1 MINKIISFSV
11 YNRVVVLVFTGLLIL
26 AGILAF
32 EKLPID
38 AVPDITNVQV
48 QINTPVEGFAPQ
60 EIERTITYPIEA
72 AMNGLAGV
80 TEVRSITRFGLSQV
94 TVTFEDHTD
103 IYRARQLVSERLQ
116 RTLGSLPKNIQPT
129 LGPVSTG
136 LGEIYHYAV
145 EAEKT
150 ATGPERTLQMMELR
164 ALQEYFVK
172 PRLLTVK
179 GVAEVNTIGG
189 YEKQFHIQPRPQ
201 DMAEYGVHF
210 DEIAEALE
218 RTNRNTGGG
227 YVEQTSEQF
236 IVQVVGLLKNEED
249 IKAVPIRPLESLKT
263 LTISDVADVS
273 LGTELRT
280 GAALVNGHE
289 AVIGTAFMLLGENSR
304 TVSLRVAEKIQEIQK
319 DLPEGYR
326 LIPLYNR
333 SELVNSTLGTVEHNL
348 LLGAFLV
355 IIVLLALV
363 GNVRAAIITA
373 ITIPLSLLFTFLI
386 MRWQGI
392 SGNLM
397 SLGALDFGII
407 IDGAVIV
414 LDNCV
419 RFVHDRSRALGRSLT
434 RQELKEAVIEA
445 TIEIRKA
452 AGFGELIIVIV
463 FLPIFALTG
472 IEGKMFQPMAATF
485 IFAVIGAL
493 ILSFTTAPALAS
505 LFLSGKAQDKEPW
518 LMKKVRHI
526 YSPVLR
532 WALVRKRLVSLAG
545 LSMIILGGILF
556 SFLGG
561 EFLPRL
567 DEGSFVLQL
576 VRPANINL
584 SQSIELQKVSEDVI
598 KEFPEVSAVFSRIG
612 TAEVATDPMGVNLA
626 DTFIMLKDKK
636 EWPKIN
642 GSKRDKE
649 GLEKAVMQHLEE
661 EVPGQRILLT
671 QPIEM
676 RFNELMEGTRA
687 AVSVKLFGEDM
698 NTLVSLTKEI
708 AEVIEKVPGAGDVE
722 AEVKSP
728 SPMLRIEPNYA
739 FLHRLGISIQEVLEA
754 VGTGL
759 GGLESGHIYEGVRRF
774 PMVVRLSNENRS
786 DLETIRNLPVG
797 IATNLT
803 APLKQVATVS
813 FVEDYS
819 SISRESSKRRAAV
832 LINPRGRDTESFV
845 NEAQEK
851 VTQAV
856 KLPEGYYME
865 WGGNFENLK
874 EAKTRLMILT
884 PLILVIVLLMIYA
897 AFRDFF
903 QTLLIFLGIPLA
915 LVGGV
920 LGLMLNGLPFSIS
933 AGVGFVALCGIAVLN
948 GVVLISYFN
957 QLRKSGLTPREVV
970 LKGTDVR
977 LRPILMTALV
987 EIFGFLP
994 MMLSTGVGAEVQKP
1008 LASVVIGGI
1017 VSSTLLTLVV
1027 LPTIYA
1033 WAANTFGIGKEEGQ
1047 KNE

>member
-11 YNRVVVLVFTGLLIL
+11 YNRMVVFVFTGMLVL
-26 AGILAF
+26 AGIWAF
-32 EKLPID
+32 ENLPID

-60 EIERTITYPIEA
+60 EIERTITYPIET

-94 TVTFEDHTD
+94 TVTFEDKTD

-116 RTLGSLPKNIQPT
+116 RTLSALPKNIQPT

-136 LGEIYHYAV
+136 LGEIYHYAI
-145 EAEKT
+145 ETEKKV
-150 ATGPERTLQMMELR
+150 TGQERIVQMMELR
-164 ALQEYFVK
+164 ALQEYLVK

-189 YEKQFHIQPRPQ
+189 FEKQFHIQPKPEI
-201 DMAEYGVHF
+201 MAEYGVHF
-210 DEIAEALE
+210 DEIVEALE
-218 RTNRNTGGG
+218 RTNRNAGGG
-227 YVEQTSEQF
+227 YVEQTAEQF

-249 IKAVPIRPLESLKT
+249 IRAVPIRSLESMKT
-263 LTISDVADVS
+263 LTIGQVAEVS

-289 AVIGTAFMLLGENSR
+289 AVIGTVFMLLGENSR
-304 TVSLRVAEKIQEIQK
+304 TVSLRVEDKIHEIQK
-319 DLPEGYR
+319 DLPQGYR

-333 SELVNSTLGTVEHNL
+333 SELVNATLSTVEHNL
-348 LLGAFLV
+348 LLGALLV
-355 IIVLLALV
+355 VIVLLALV
-363 GNVRAAIITA
+363 GNVRAALITA

-419 RFVHDRSRALGRSLT
+419 RFVHERSRNLGRSLS
-434 RQELKEAVIEA
+434 REEVKQAVIDA
-445 TIEIRKA
+445 TIEIRQA

-518 LMKKVRHI
+518 LMKKVRWL
-526 YSPVLR
+526 YRPVLN
-532 WALVRKRLVSLAG
+532 WALLRKKLVSLVG
-545 LSMIILGGILF
+545 ISMIVLGGFLF
-556 SFLGG
+556 SLLGG

-567 DEGSFVLQL
+567 DEGSFVLQFL
-576 VRPANINL
+576 RPANINL
-584 SQSIELQKVSEDVI
+584 SQSIELQKISEEI
-598 KEFPEVSAVFSRIG
+598 IQEFPEVRGVFSRIG

-626 DTFIMLKDKK
+626 DTFVMLKEKK
-636 EWPKIN
+636 DWPKIN
-642 GSKRDKE
+642 GQKRNKE
-649 GLEKAVMQHLEE
+649 ELEKAMMARLEE

-687 AVSVKLFGEDM
+687 AVSVKIFGEDM

-708 AEVIEKVPGAGDVE
+708 AEIIEKVPGSGDVE
-722 AEVKSP
+722 AELKEP
-728 SPMLRIEPNYA
+728 SPMLRIEPNYP
-739 FLHRLGISIQEVLEA
+739 FLHRLGISIQEVLES

-759 GGLESGHIYEGVRRF
+759 GGLESGFIYEGVRRF
-774 PMVVRLSNENRS
+774 PMVVRLNHENRS
-786 DLETIRNLPVG
+786 DLEAIRNLPVG
-797 IATNLT
+797 ISPKLT
-803 APLKQVATVS
+803 APLKQVATVD

-819 SISRESSKRRAAV
+819 SISRENSKRRAAV

-845 NEAQEK
+845 KEAQEK
-851 VTQAV
+851 VNQAI
-856 KLPEGYYME
+856 KLPSGYYME
-865 WGGNFENLK
+865 WGGNFKNLN
-874 EAKTRLMILT
+874 EAKKRLTILT
-884 PLILVIVLLMIYA
+884 PLILIIVLLMIYA
-897 AFRDFF
+897 AFRNFY
-903 QTLLIFLGIPLA
+903 QTLLIFLGVPLA

-957 QLRKSGLTPREVV
+957 QLKKTGLSTEEVV
-970 LKGTDVR
+970 LQGTQVR

-1017 VSSTLLTLVV
+1017 ISSTILTLVI
-1027 LPTIYA
+1027 LPVIYSYMA
-1033 WAANTFGIGKEEGQ
+1033 KRFESTEI
-1047 KNE
+1047 

>member
-11 YNRVVVLVFTGLLIL
+11 YNRMVVLVFTAMLIL
-26 AGILAF
+26 AGIFAF

-38 AVPDITNVQV
+38 AFPDVTNVQV

-60 EIERTITYPIEA
+60 EIERTITYPIET
-72 AMNGLAGV
+72 AMNGLASV

-94 TVTFEDHTD
+94 TVNFEDGTD

-116 RTLGSLPKNIQPT
+116 RTLNGLPRNVQPT

-136 LGEIYHYAV
+136 LGEIYHYAI
-145 EAEKT
+145 EAEKV
-150 ATGPERTLQMMELR
+150 ATGQARTLQMMELR

-189 YEKQFHIQPRPQ
+189 FEKQFHIQPKPEL
-201 DMAEYGVHF
+201 MAEYGVHF
-210 DEIAEALE
+210 SEIAEALE
-218 RTNRNTGGG
+218 QTNRNTGGG
-227 YVEQTSEQF
+227 YVEQTAEQF
-236 IVQVVGLLKNEED
+236 IVQVVGLLENEDD
-249 IKAVPIRPLESLKT
+249 IRAVPIRSLESLKT
-263 LTISDVADVS
+263 LTIGDIAEVS

-280 GAALVNGHE
+280 GAALVNSHE

-304 TVSLRVAEKIQEIQK
+304 TVSLRIDEKIREIQQ
-319 DLPEGYR
+319 DLPQGYH
-326 LIPLYNR
+326 LTSLYNR
-333 SELVNSTLGTVEHNL
+333 SELVNATLGTVEHNL
-348 LLGAFLV
+348 LMGAFLV

-363 GNVRAAIITA
+363 GNIRAALITA
-373 ITIPLSLLFTFLI
+373 VTIPLSLLFTFMI
-386 MRWQGI
+386 MQWRGV
-392 SGNLM
+392 SGNLL

-419 RFVHDRSRALGRSLT
+419 RFVHERSKALGRSLSH
-434 RQELKEAVIEA
+434 QELKKTVVEA
-445 TIEIRKA
+445 TLEIRQA

-485 IFAVIGAL
+485 IFAVVGAL

-505 LFLSGKAQDKEPW
+505 LFLSGKVQDKEPW
-518 LMKKVRHI
+518 LMKKLRHCYAPI
-526 YSPVLR
+526 LSWTLARKKPVL
-532 WALVRKRLVSLAG
+532 LTG
-545 LSMIILGGILF
+545 LSMVALGGILF

-567 DEGSFVLQL
+567 DEGSFVLQFL
-576 VRPANINL
+576 RPANINL
-584 SQSIELQKVSEDVI
+584 PQSIELQKISEEI
-598 KEFPEVSAVFSRIG
+598 IQEFPEVRVVFSRIG

-626 DTFIMLKDKK
+626 DTFIMLKARKD
-636 EWPKIN
+636 WPKID
-642 GSKRDKE
+642 GHKRDKAE
-649 GLEKAVMQHLEE
+649 LEKAMMARLEK
-661 EVPGQRILLT
+661 EVPGQRIILT

-676 RFNELMEGTRA
+676 RLNEMMEGTRA

-698 NTLVSLTKEI
+698 NTLVSLTKEMS
-708 AEVIEKVPGAGDVE
+708 EVIEKIPGAGDVE
-722 AEVKSP
+722 AELKDP

-739 FLHRLGISIQEVLEA
+739 FLHRLGISNQEILEA

-759 GGLESGHIYEGVRRF
+759 GGLESGYIYEGVRRF
-774 PMVVRLSNENRS
+774 PMVIRLSNEKRS

-797 IATNLT
+797 VGLNLT
-803 APLKQVATVS
+803 VPLKDVATVG

-819 SISRESSKRRAAV
+819 SISRENSKRRAAV
-832 LINPRGRDTESFV
+832 LINPRDRDTESFV
-845 NEAQEK
+845 LEAQEK
-851 VTQAV
+851 ISQAIQ
-856 KLPEGYYME
+856 LPEGYYIE
-865 WGGNFENLK
+865 WGGNFKNLK
-874 EAKTRLMILT
+874 EAKKRLVVLT
-884 PLILVIVLLMIYA
+884 PLILIIVLLMIYT
-897 AFRDFF
+897 AFRNFY
-903 QTLLIFLGIPLA
+903 QTALIFLGVPLA

-920 LGLMLNGLPFSIS
+920 LGLMFNGLPFSIS

-957 QLRKSGLTPREVV
+957 QLQKTGLTPREVV
-970 LKGTDVR
+970 MKGTDVR

-994 MMLSTGVGAEVQKP
+994 MMFSTGIGAEVQKP
-1008 LASVVIGGI
+1008 LATVVIGGI
-1017 VSSTLLTLVV
+1017 ISSTILTLLV
-1027 LPTIYA
+1027 LPTLYLR
-1033 WAANTFGIGKEEGQ
+1033 KS
-1047 KNE
+1047 KK